1 MKPILPITLAAVC
14 ALFTACDTRV
24 NTDGKPDT
32 TIVNP
37 PATKSETNTTVV
49 NPPATEKKTET
60 NTTVTPSGSTQSTT
74 TETKK

>member
-1 MKPILPITLAAVC
+1 MKTILPITFAAVC

-37 PATKSETNTTVV
+37 PANKETNTTVV
-49 NPPATEKKTET
+49 TPPATEKKTET
-60 NTTVTPSGSTQSTT
+60 NTTVTPSGASQTAT